1 MAYVKAADSSE
12 QQPEPSLSNC
22 VQLLLA
28 SHYLQVRASTASMRV
43 NTTCC
48 LPPLQELTASRA
60 AAATTPQIPPVL
72 RSCVAF
78 IAASLLALAPT
89 AAAQLCS
96 LESCL
101 LDKVAKVCVP
111 GVLEHPSSWPHSRTS
126 RIHTAVLFSLL
137 NPRPCCCL
145 ST

>member
-1 MAYVKAADSSE
+1 MAYVKAADSSD

-43 NTTCC
+43 NTCC
-48 LPPLQELTASRA
+48 LPPQQELTASRA
-60 AAATTPQIPPVL
+60 AAATTPQMPPVL

-78 IAASLLALAPT
+78 IAISLLALAPT

-101 LDKVAKVCVP
+101 LDKVAKVCAC
-111 GVLEHPSSWPHSRTS
+111 W
-126 RIHTAVLFSLL
+126 AL
-137 NPRPCCCL
+137 NVETPQ
-145 ST
+145 